1 MAYEISYTDNT
12 SDLAHCSFV
21 DKIKT
26 LATANGWVLERD
38 VSSSGYRE
46 IILKGEGLSGTE
58 EIFVGFKTYQSVPG
72 DYYNIL
78 VGTFIGYVSGNTFET
93 QPGAYI
99 TSICAHNLRI
109 DYWLVCNAQRIAAC
123 LKVGTPIY
131 ETFYAGKFF
140 QYGRPTQYPYPV
152 VSGGSFF
159 GQQAIRY
166 SDTTRAAFFTN
177 TGQTKLGLRN
187 NAGWVNPKVY
197 PIESTG
203 VAVTHQLRDTNANY
217 PLIPSELYDTNG
229 VYGVLDG
236 IYYVSGFNNVV
247 ENTVVISGVTYLVV
261 QNIWRTGFADYIALR
276 LD

>member
-58 EIFVGFKTYQSVPG
+58 EIFVGFKTYQSIPG

-203 VAVTHQLRDTNANY
+203 VSVTHQLRDTNGNY